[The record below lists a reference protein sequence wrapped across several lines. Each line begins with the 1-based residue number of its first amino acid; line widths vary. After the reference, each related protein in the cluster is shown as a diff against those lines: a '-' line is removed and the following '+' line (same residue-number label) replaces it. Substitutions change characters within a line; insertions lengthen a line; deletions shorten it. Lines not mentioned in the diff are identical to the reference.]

1 MRTINV
7 ICYAERSGEW
17 WEAFCPRFDLA
28 VQGRSFHEVQEK
40 LNDQITLFLE
50 TLATLPAHDRARLL
64 NRKMPFVPRIK
75 LKLRSWVYSKGRKG
89 GNNNRDGE
97 DRRVI
102 GFCRPAH
109 LASHG

>member
-28 VQGRSFHEVQEK
+28 VQGRLFAEVQEK

-50 TLATLPAHDRARLL
+50 TLETLPASDRARLL
-64 NRKMPFVPRIK
+64 KRKMPFIPHMK
-75 LKLRSWVYSKGRKG
+75 LKLRSWVYGKGWTG
-89 GNNNRDGE
+89 GNNNRDG
-97 DRRVI
+97 DNRRTI